1 MSILTTIFGLP
12 LTFYGLSVTLALLI
26 VLLGTAFQSRH
37 HGYTSRAALRFALL
51 AIPLCLLCSRVVY
64 VAASYAYYLED
75 IGDWTLMLRFWDGG
89 YSMMGALGGLVLAA
103 FLAECWTKTPHG
115 RLMDGMSL
123 YLPLALSLARLAE
136 GGTGLGEGGPVPD
149 FWPSCLT
156 IDTVYGSLHTVFLY
170 EAIVADLIF
179 IALFIWKLRCQ
190 KRRPGDVL
198 LMFLLLFGCTQVVME
213 SLRSDGH
220 MTVHMGVAVQQVIA
234 AVLIM
239 IPLIIWTVRAA
250 RAPQC
255 RRWWPALAMALA
267 VAAIVLAVVAEF
279 GVDRWASK
287 LAAYGLMV
295 ICLIGLFEIA
305 GISRRISYALTE
317 EEENGTRED

>member
-1 MSILTTIFGLP
+1 MTTLTTIFGLP

-37 HGYTSRAALRFALL
+37 DGYSGRAARRFALL
-51 AIPLCLLCSRVVY
+51 AIPLCFLCSRMVY

-75 IGDWTLMLRFWDGG
+75 IGDWTLMLHFWDGG

-103 FLAECWTKTPHG
+103 FLAECWTGTPHG
-115 RLMDGMSL
+115 RLLDGISL
-123 YLPLALSLARLAE
+123 YLPLALSMARLAE

-156 IDTVYGSLHTVFLY
+156 IDTAYGSLHTVFLY

-179 IALFIWKLRCQ
+179 IALLIWKLCCV

-198 LMFLLLFGCTQVVME
+198 LMFLMLFGCTQVVLE
-213 SLRSDGH
+213 SLRGDGH

-250 RAPQC
+250 KLPHC
-255 RRWWPALAMALA
+255 RKWWPVVAIALA
-267 VAAIVLAVVAEF
+267 VVAIVGAVVAEF
-279 GVDRWASK
+279 GVDRWDSK
-287 LAAYGLMV
+287 LSAYGLMAV
-295 ICLIGLFEIA
+295 CLIGLFEIA
-305 GISRRISYALTE
+305 GISRRISYG
-317 EEENGTRED
+317 N